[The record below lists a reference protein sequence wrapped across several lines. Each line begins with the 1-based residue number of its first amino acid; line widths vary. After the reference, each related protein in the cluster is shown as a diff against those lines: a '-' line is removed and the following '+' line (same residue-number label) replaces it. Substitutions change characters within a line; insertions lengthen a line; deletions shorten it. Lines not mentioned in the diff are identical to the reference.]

1 MLYRE
6 KAIKALPKDY
16 HIIRHSNITFQE
28 LPFFEKINLRGDPN
42 NDFILKNSKILGSV
56 LPVAPNTYTHTY
68 TKDKKL
74 KVIWLGPNEWLI
86 VIEYQ
91 SEKNDIFSK
100 LQSSNNDKETSVTD
114 VSENRTIIRISGE
127 KLFILLSKFLTLD
140 LDKNLSDQLCC
151 AQTLFAKVP
160 ILLVSNNPYEEIPKI
175 DLFINRSHANY
186 IYNLLV
192 DGTKNLD
199 F

>member
-6 KAIKALPKDY
+6 KAINNLPKDC
-16 HIIRHSNITFQE
+16 HIISHSNITFQE
-28 LPFFEKINLRGDPN
+28 LPFFKKINLRGDPN

-56 LPVAPNTYTHTY
+56 LPVAPNTFMHTDN
-68 TKDKKL
+68 KDKKL

-114 VSENRTIIRISGE
+114 VSENRTIIRISG
-127 KLFILLSKFLTLD
+127 KDVNILLSKFLFLHI
-140 LDKNLSDQLCC
+140 
-151 AQTLFAKVP
+151 
-160 ILLVSNNPYEEIPKI
+160 ILKLYRK
-175 DLFINRSHANY
+175 
-186 IYNLLV
+186 
-192 DGTKNLD
+192 
-199 F
+199 